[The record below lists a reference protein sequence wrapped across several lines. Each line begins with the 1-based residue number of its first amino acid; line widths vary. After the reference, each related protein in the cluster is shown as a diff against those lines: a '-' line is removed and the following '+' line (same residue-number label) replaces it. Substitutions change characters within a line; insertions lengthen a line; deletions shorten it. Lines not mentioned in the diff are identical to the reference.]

1 MKIFVLPPIP
11 LTLLFTTLSLSV
23 HAQKDNGEECSC
35 FLTDSASSGYFTYHR
50 FHDFRTVAAASQTVP
65 DLISNDSDTTSA
77 GVTSDF
83 FDGAAW
89 NGDWSTQNWNNSD
102 SMVASGSSV
111 LMVNSMNNVYIE
123 TSKDNDSSYDT
134 YLTLR
139 TARLET
145 FQSVAEFD
153 SNEKN
158 FKYLSARF
166 LARVIGSKGACAG
179 MFTYLDSN
187 PIQEADIEILTSG
200 PRNVVQY
207 TNQPSLN
214 KAGDADPRATSNA
227 STPDGNMD
235 WSVWNTYRMDWMPHQ
250 TSWYV
255 NGESV
260 ANISFQVPKS
270 PSGLILN
277 MWSDGGEWTGN
288 MSLFD
293 EAFLQVQWI
302 ELVYNTSGNYAGGKR
317 ELDLQWELQK
327 RAELEKRNKKK
338 GCKVVCSVDR
348 GVNVTGTPVVL
359 FNNTG
364 SATVGWKEGTGSMG
378 WVPLVVIGLAFLGS
392 L

>member
-1 MKIFVLPPIP
+1 MKTSSLPPIP
-11 LTLLFTTLSLSV
+11 LVLLFTTINRV
-23 HAQKDNGEECSC
+23 VAQKDNGEDCSC
-35 FLTDSASSGYFTYHR
+35 FRTDSASSGYFTYHR

-65 DLISNDSDTTSA
+65 NLISNESDTSNALATSE
-77 GVTSDF
+77 F
-83 FDGAAW
+83 FSGQAW
-89 NGDWSTQNWNNSD
+89 NNDWSTQNWNNSD
-102 SMVASGSSV
+102 SMESGSGV
-111 LMVNSMNNVYIE
+111 LMVNSANNVYIE
-123 TSKDNDSSYDT
+123 TSTDNDTAYDT

-139 TARLET
+139 TARLEG

-158 FKYLSARF
+158 FQYMSARF
-166 LARVIGSKGACAG
+166 LARVVGSEGACAG
-179 MFTYLDSN
+179 MFTYLESE

-214 KAGDADPRATSNA
+214 KEGDAEPRATSNA
-227 STPDGNMD
+227 STADGAMD
-235 WSVWNTYRMDWMPHQ
+235 WSVWNIYRMDWMPKQ

-260 ANISFQVPKS
+260 ANISYQVPKD

-293 EAFLQVQWI
+293 EAFLHVQWI
-302 ELVYNTSGNYAGGKR
+302 ELAFNTSGEFAGSKR
-317 ELDLQWELQK
+317 G
-327 RAELEKRNKKK
+327 LEKRKSK
-338 GCKVVCSVDR
+338 GCKVVCGIDE
-348 GVNVTGTPVVL
+348 GVNVTGTPAL
-359 FNNTG
+359 LINNTNA
-364 SATVGWKEGTGSMG
+364 ATLGWKEGTGCMG
-378 WVPLVVIGLAFLGS
+378 WVPVFVVGLAAFGL

>member
-1 MKIFVLPPIP
+1 MKIFSLPPIP
-11 LTLLFTTLSLSV
+11 LALLFTTLKVL
-23 HAQKDNGEECSC
+23 AQKNNGEECSC
-35 FLTDSASSGYFTYHR
+35 FRTDSASSGYFTYHR
-50 FHDFRTVAAASQTVP
+50 FHDFRTVAAAAQTVP
-65 DLISNDSDTTSA
+65 DLIANESDTSNA
-77 GVTSDF
+77 LATSDF
-83 FDGAAW
+83 FTGQAW
-89 NGDWSTQNWNNSD
+89 NNDWSTQSWNNSD
-102 SMVASGSSV
+102 TMVESGSSV
-111 LMVNSMNNVYIE
+111 LMINSPNNVYIE
-123 TSKDNDSSYDT
+123 TSTDNDASYDT

-139 TARLET
+139 TARLPN

-166 LARVIGSKGACAG
+166 LARVVGSDGACAG

-227 STPDGNMD
+227 STADRTMD
-235 WSVWNTYRMDWMPHQ
+235 WSVWNTYRMDWMPKQ

-260 ANISFQVPKS
+260 ASISYQVPKS

-288 MSLFD
+288 MSLYD

-302 ELVYNTSGNYAGGKR
+302 ELVYNTSGDYAGSKR
-317 ELDLQWELQK
+317 ELENRK
-327 RAELEKRNKKK
+327 SK
-338 GCKVVCSVDR
+338 GCKVVCGVDE
-348 GVNVTGTPVVL
+348 GVNITGTPAVL
-359 FNNTG
+359 INNTNAG
-364 SATVGWKEGTGSMG
+364 TMGWKEGTGSMG
-378 WVPLVVIGLAFLGS
+378 WVPVVVVGLAVFGWL
-392 L
+392 